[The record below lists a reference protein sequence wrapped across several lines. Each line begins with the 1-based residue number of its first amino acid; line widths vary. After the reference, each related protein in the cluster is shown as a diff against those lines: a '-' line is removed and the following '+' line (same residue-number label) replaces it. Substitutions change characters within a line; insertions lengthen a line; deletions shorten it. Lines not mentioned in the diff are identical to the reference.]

1 MANAIAIVGD
11 SGSGKSTSI
20 GQIPELGIQGLDP
33 SETFLINVKGK
44 PLPMRGWKSKYKPID
59 LTSPPTEGNYLATTD
74 SELIIKTLRFINTNR
89 KDIKNVVLDDFIYI
103 MSEAFMAKAL
113 QSGFDKFN
121 VLGKNAYDVMN
132 TGINMR
138 ADINFILMTHDD
150 EDSGKAKI
158 KFLGKLLEDKVNPIG
173 MFTVVLFTTS
183 LTSPQGVT
191 SYHFITNKHVDNR
204 GILVPAKSPVGM
216 FEEKLIPNDMGKVI
230 DIVQKYYVG
239 E

>member
-44 PLPMRGWKSKYKPID
+44 PLPMRGWKSKYKTID

-113 QSGFDKFN
+113 QSGW
-121 VLGKNAYDVMN
+121 
-132 TGINMR
+132 I
-138 ADINFILMTHDD
+138 
-150 EDSGKAKI
+150 
-158 KFLGKLLEDKVNPIG
+158 
-173 MFTVVLFTTS
+173 
-183 LTSPQGVT
+183 
-191 SYHFITNKHVDNR
+191 
-204 GILVPAKSPVGM
+204 
-216 FEEKLIPNDMGKVI
+216 
-230 DIVQKYYVG
+230 
-239 E
+239 